1 MYKNFELF
9 LEQLHAAFQ
18 ENTLVKLT
26 LSKANIAA
34 GDLKNIYAK
43 KAIIRKIP
51 MLSFTFRYKQRD
63 ETKNFEWAEAKN
75 LIEQE
80 IAKHFQ
86 IATLLTTKEDIVWNQ
101 KGDKIQRSKASTAI
115 LPTIAHNKEKQYA
128 IAENAPFL
136 QYLEIS
142 SSNGKVY
149 AQAQDKYRQINKYV
163 EIMDTYFDKLKID
176 KGLSI
181 VDMGCGKGYL
191 TFALFEHWKNKIN
204 DLKTIGVELREQLTK
219 DCNKIAQSLD
229 YFPALSFK
237 AQDIMSFDNKD
248 IDVLI
253 ALHACDIATDIAI
266 AKGIMAQAQLIV
278 VAPCCHKQVRKSLSK
293 NSFMQ
298 SILKHGILMERQAE
312 LITDGIRAL
321 LLEANGYKTQVF
333 EFISSLHTAKNVLIV
348 AQYTGIKNQDALAE
362 IEKIKIQFGLEEHY
376 LQTLLGGLQ
385 MLGKLE

>member
-1 MYKNFELF
+1 MSQNFEIF
-9 LEQLHAAFQ
+9 LEQLQTAFQ

-26 LSKANIAA
+26 LSKTTKAA
-34 GDLKNIYAK
+34 GDLKNLYAK

-51 MLSFTFRYKQRD
+51 MLSFTLRYETRD
-63 ETKNFEWAEAKN
+63 ETKNFEWAAAKAFIEEHIAKN
-75 LIEQE
+75 F
-80 IAKHFQ
+80 H
-86 IATLLTTKEDIVWNQ
+86 IATLLTTQEDLVWTQ
-101 KGDKIQRSKASTAI
+101 KGDKLQRSKASKVVA
-115 LPTIAHNKEKQYA
+115 PQAAHNKEKQYA
-128 IAENAPFL
+128 IAEDAPFL
-136 QYLEIS
+136 QYLDIS

-163 EIMDTYFDKLKID
+163 EIMDTYFDKLKTEN
-176 KGLSI
+176 GLSI

-204 DLKTIGVELREQLTK
+204 DLKMIGVELREQLTK

-229 YFPALSFK
+229 YSPALSFK

-266 AKGIMAQAQLIV
+266 AKGILASAQLIV
-278 VAPCCHKQVRKSLSK
+278 VAPCCHKQIRRALSK

-298 SILKHGILMERQAE
+298 PILKHGILLERQAE

-321 LLEANGYKTQVF
+321 LLEANGYRTQVF

-348 AQYTGIKNQDALAE
+348 AQYTGIKNEAALVE
-362 IEKIKIQFGLEEHY
+362 IENIKSQFGLEEHY
-376 LQTLLGGLQ
+376 LQTLLGGFE
-385 MLGKLE
+385 MLSKID

>member
-34 GDLKNIYAK
+34 GDLKNIYTK